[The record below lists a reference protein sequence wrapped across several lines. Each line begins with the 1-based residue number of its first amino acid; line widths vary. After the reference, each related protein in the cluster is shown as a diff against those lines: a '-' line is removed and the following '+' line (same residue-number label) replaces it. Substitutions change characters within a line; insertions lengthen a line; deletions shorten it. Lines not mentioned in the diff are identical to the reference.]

1 LTDPPLI
8 CHVLPC
14 WIQEQFRQTTPLC
27 ATPPWLVSE
36 AMKRNVSGCRSYFDR
51 LPVLRAYMC
60 GSIAGRNRKQSPQ
73 QSSASFV
80 PPHDFL
86 MVARCL
92 LCPVVMEF
100 QWDEFFREAQK
111 WRFYLQLGFDQN
123 GETTVSLTSRQ
134 ISSPG
139 PGWRYQKTQW
149 SGWHGSWK
157 TLASQDSRG
166 SRHAISAKFHFSG
179 NEARAYEHRIDKLS
193 NQKFLMGLIWLRFT
207 GLKTQY
213 IYEKQLTDGEPTRFP
228 LDSVLHPEEGKRP
241 YFPRS
246 TTFTGTNQCSVV
258 AISFS
263 RSTLTR

>member
-1 LTDPPLI
+1 MTDPPLI

-100 QWDEFFREAQK
+100 QWEAAFGAAQV
-111 WRFYLQLGFDQN
+111 WRDCVQLGFDQN
-123 GETTVSLTSRQ
+123 GETTVSLSSRH
-134 ISSPG
+134 IRHPG
-139 PGWRYQKTQW
+139 HVGRYQKSQR

-157 TLASQDSRG
+157 KLAAHG
-166 SRHAISAKFHFSG
+166 AGGTAHAFAAKFHYSG
-179 NEARAYEHRIDKLS
+179 NEDRTKVHRIHKVSDE
-193 NQKFLMGLIWLRFT
+193 QFLMGLA
-207 GLKTQY
+207 
-213 IYEKQLTDGEPTRFP
+213 
-228 LDSVLHPEEGKRP
+228 V
-241 YFPRS
+241 
-246 TTFTGTNQCSVV
+246 C
-258 AISFS
+258 ISKV
-263 RSTLTR
+263 